1 LRFVKVIEGENQRVN
16 RAKSYHRIFANIFDL
31 VIISAVALLLTF
43 RSLISLITSLIHPS
57 SLDSL
62 ALYLSAFGSGAL
74 ALIAVIVYFIA
85 LPVLWN
91 GQTLG
96 KRFFK
101 IRIVRKDGADIDF
114 RTIFLREMIRTFL
127 FILTFG
133 ISAFADTMVLLF
145 SKQRI
150 GFYDYV
156 AATQVIDID

>member
-1 LRFVKVIEGENQRVN
+1 MN

-31 VIISAVALLLTF
+31 VVIVAIALLLTF
-43 RSLISLITSLIHPS
+43 RSLISLITALINPT

-74 ALIAVIVYFIA
+74 AFMAVIAYFIV
-85 LPVLWN
+85 LPIFWN

-101 IRIVRKDGADIDF
+101 IRIIKNDGSDIDF
-114 RTIFLREMIRTFL
+114 KTIFLREMIRVLL
-127 FILTFG
+127 FILTFSV
-133 ISAFADTMVLLF
+133 SAFADTMVLLF

>member
-1 LRFVKVIEGENQRVN
+1 LN

-31 VIISAVALLLTF
+31 VVIAAATLLLTF
-43 RSLISLITSLIHPS
+43 RSLIELITTIVDPTRLNSV
-57 SLDSL
+57 

-74 ALIAVIVYFIA
+74 ALIGIIVYFIA
-85 LPVLWN
+85 LPIFWN

-101 IRIVRKDGADIDF
+101 IKIIRNDGSDIDF
-114 RTIFLREMIRTFL
+114 KTIFLREMLRTLL
-127 FILTFG
+127 FVLTFG
-133 ISAFADTMVLLF
+133 VSAFADTMVLLF

-156 AATQVIDID
+156 AATQVIDIE

>member
-1 LRFVKVIEGENQRVN
+1 MN

-31 VIISAVALLLTF
+31 VVIAAATLLLTF
-43 RSLISLITSLIHPS
+43 RSLIELITTIVDPTRLNSV
-57 SLDSL
+57 

-74 ALIAVIVYFIA
+74 ALIGIIVYFIA
-85 LPVLWN
+85 LPIFWN

-101 IRIVRKDGADIDF
+101 IKIIRNDGSDIDF
-114 RTIFLREMIRTFL
+114 KTIFLREMLRTLL
-127 FILTFG
+127 FVLTFG
-133 ISAFADTMVLLF
+133 VSAFADTMVLLF

-156 AATQVIDID
+156 AATQVIDIE

>member
-1 LRFVKVIEGENQRVN
+1 MN

-31 VIISAVALLLTF
+31 VVIVAIALLLTF
-43 RSLISLITSLIHPS
+43 RSLISLITAIINPTSI
-57 SLDSL
+57 DSL

-74 ALIAVIVYFIA
+74 AFMAVIAYFIV
-85 LPVLWN
+85 LPIFWN

-101 IRIVRKDGADIDF
+101 IRIIKNDGSDIDF
-114 RTIFLREMIRTFL
+114 KTIFLREMIRVLL

-133 ISAFADTMVLLF
+133 VSAFADTMVLLF

>member
-1 LRFVKVIEGENQRVN
+1 MN

-31 VIISAVALLLTF
+31 VVIVAIALLLTF
-43 RSLISLITSLIHPS
+43 RSLISLITALINPT

-62 ALYLSAFGSGAL
+62 ALFLSAFGSGAL
-74 ALIAVIVYFIA
+74 AFMAVIAYFIV
-85 LPVLWN
+85 LPIFWN

-101 IRIVRKDGADIDF
+101 IRIIKNDGSDIDF
-114 RTIFLREMIRTFL
+114 KTIFLREMIRVLL

-133 ISAFADTMVLLF
+133 VSAFADTMVLLF

>member
-1 LRFVKVIEGENQRVN
+1 MN

-31 VIISAVALLLTF
+31 VVIVAIALLLTF
-43 RSLISLITSLIHPS
+43 RSLISLITALINPT

-74 ALIAVIVYFIA
+74 AFMAVIAYFIV
-85 LPVLWN
+85 LPIFWN

-101 IRIVRKDGADIDF
+101 IRIIKNDGSDIDF
-114 RTIFLREMIRTFL
+114 KTIFLREMIRILL

-133 ISAFADTMVLLF
+133 VSAFADTMVLLF

>member
-1 LRFVKVIEGENQRVN
+1 MN

-31 VIISAVALLLTF
+31 VVIVAIALLLTF
-43 RSLISLITSLIHPS
+43 RSLISLITALINPT

-74 ALIAVIVYFIA
+74 AFMAVIAYFIV
-85 LPVLWN
+85 LPIFWN

-101 IRIVRKDGADIDF
+101 IRIIKNDGSNIDF
-114 RTIFLREMIRTFL
+114 KTIFLREMIRVLL

-133 ISAFADTMVLLF
+133 VSAFADTMVLLF

>member
-1 LRFVKVIEGENQRVN
+1 MN
-16 RAKSYHRIFANIFDL
+16 RAESYHRIFANIFDL
-31 VIISAVALLLTF
+31 VVIVAIALLLTF
-43 RSLISLITSLIHPS
+43 RSLISLITALINPT

-74 ALIAVIVYFIA
+74 AFMAVIAYFIV
-85 LPVLWN
+85 LPIFWN

-101 IRIVRKDGADIDF
+101 IRIIKNDGSDIDF
-114 RTIFLREMIRTFL
+114 KTIFLREMIRVLL

-133 ISAFADTMVLLF
+133 VSAFADTMVLLF

>member
-1 LRFVKVIEGENQRVN
+1 MN
-16 RAKSYHRIFANIFDL
+16 RGKSYHRIFANIFDL
-31 VIISAVALLLTF
+31 VVIVAIALLLTF
-43 RSLISLITSLIHPS
+43 RSLISLITALINPT

-74 ALIAVIVYFIA
+74 AFMAVIAYFIV
-85 LPVLWN
+85 LPIFWN

-101 IRIVRKDGADIDF
+101 IRIIKNDGSDIDF
-114 RTIFLREMIRTFL
+114 KTIFLREMIRVLL

-133 ISAFADTMVLLF
+133 VSAFADTMVLLF

>member
-1 LRFVKVIEGENQRVN
+1 
-16 RAKSYHRIFANIFDL
+16 
-31 VIISAVALLLTF
+31 
-43 RSLISLITSLIHPS
+43 
-57 SLDSL
+57 
-62 ALYLSAFGSGAL
+62 
-74 ALIAVIVYFIA
+74 
-85 LPVLWN
+85 
-91 GQTLG
+91 G

>member
-1 LRFVKVIEGENQRVN
+1 MN

-31 VIISAVALLLTF
+31 VVIVAIALLLTF
-43 RSLISLITSLIHPS
+43 RSLISLIIALINPT

-74 ALIAVIVYFIA
+74 AFMAVIAYFIV
-85 LPVLWN
+85 LPIFWN

-101 IRIVRKDGADIDF
+101 IRIIKNDGSDIDF
-114 RTIFLREMIRTFL
+114 KTIFLREMIRVLL

-133 ISAFADTMVLLF
+133 VSAFADTMVLLF

>member
-1 LRFVKVIEGENQRVN
+1 MN

-31 VIISAVALLLTF
+31 VVIVAIALLLTF
-43 RSLISLITSLIHPS
+43 RSLISLITAIINPTSI
-57 SLDSL
+57 DSL

-74 ALIAVIVYFIA
+74 AFMAVIAYFIV
-85 LPVLWN
+85 LPIFWN

-101 IRIVRKDGADIDF
+101 IRIIKNNGSDIDF
-114 RTIFLREMIRTFL
+114 KTIFLREMIRVLL

-133 ISAFADTMVLLF
+133 VSAFADTMVLLF
-145 SKQRI
+145 SKQRV

>member
-1 LRFVKVIEGENQRVN
+1 MN

-31 VIISAVALLLTF
+31 VVIVAIALLLTF
-43 RSLISLITSLIHPS
+43 RSLISLITAIINPTSI
-57 SLDSL
+57 DSL

-74 ALIAVIVYFIA
+74 AFMAVIAYFIV
-85 LPVLWN
+85 LPIFWN

-101 IRIVRKDGADIDF
+101 IRIIKNDGSDIDF
-114 RTIFLREMIRTFL
+114 KTIFLREMIRVLL

-133 ISAFADTMVLLF
+133 VSAFADTMVLLF
-145 SKQRI
+145 SKQRV

>member
-1 LRFVKVIEGENQRVN
+1 MN

-31 VIISAVALLLTF
+31 VVIVAIALLLTF
-43 RSLISLITSLIHPS
+43 RSLISLITALINPT

-74 ALIAVIVYFIA
+74 AFMAVIAYFIV
-85 LPVLWN
+85 LPIFWN

-101 IRIVRKDGADIDF
+101 IRIIKNDGSDIDF
-114 RTIFLREMIRTFL
+114 KTIFLREMIRVLL

-133 ISAFADTMVLLF
+133 VSAFADTMVLLF

-156 AATQVIDID
+156 AATQVIDTD

>member
-1 LRFVKVIEGENQRVN
+1 MN
-16 RAKSYHRIFANIFDL
+16 RAKSYHRIFANLFDL
-31 VIISAVALLLTF
+31 VILVAIILLLTF
-43 RSLISLITSLIHPS
+43 RSLISLIMGLINPTA
-57 SLDSL
+57 LDSL

-74 ALIAVIVYFIA
+74 ALMAVIVYFVA
-85 LPVLWN
+85 LPIFWN

-101 IRIVRKDGADIDF
+101 IRIIKNDGSAIDF
-114 RTIFLREMIRTFL
+114 KTIFLREMVRTSL

-133 ISAFADTMVLLF
+133 ISAFADTIVLLF

>member
-1 LRFVKVIEGENQRVN
+1 MK

-31 VIISAVALLLTF
+31 VVIVAIALLLTF
-43 RSLISLITSLIHPS
+43 RSLITLITALINPT

-74 ALIAVIVYFIA
+74 AFMAVVAYFVV
-85 LPVLWN
+85 LPIFWN

-96 KRFFK
+96 KRFFR
-101 IRIVRKDGADIDF
+101 IRIIKTDGSDIDF
-114 RTIFLREMIRTFL
+114 KTIFLREMTRVL
-127 FILTFG
+127 MFILTFG

-145 SKQRI
+145 SNQRI

>member
-1 LRFVKVIEGENQRVN
+1 MN

-31 VIISAVALLLTF
+31 VVIVAIALLLTF
-43 RSLISLITSLIHPS
+43 RSLISLITALINPT

-74 ALIAVIVYFIA
+74 AFMAVIAYFIV
-85 LPVLWN
+85 LPIFWN

-101 IRIVRKDGADIDF
+101 IRIIKNDGSDIDF
-114 RTIFLREMIRTFL
+114 KTIFLREMIRVLL

-133 ISAFADTMVLLF
+133 VSAFADTMVLLF

-150 GFYDYV
+150 GIYDYV

>member
-1 LRFVKVIEGENQRVN
+1 MN

-31 VIISAVALLLTF
+31 VVIVAIALLLTF
-43 RSLISLITSLIHPS
+43 RSLISLITALINPT

-74 ALIAVIVYFIA
+74 AFMAVIAYFIV
-85 LPVLWN
+85 LPIFWN

-101 IRIVRKDGADIDF
+101 IRIIKNDGSDIDF
-114 RTIFLREMIRTFL
+114 KTIFLREMIRVLL

-133 ISAFADTMVLLF
+133 VSAFADTMVLLF

>member
-1 LRFVKVIEGENQRVN
+1 MN

-31 VIISAVALLLTF
+31 VVIVAIALLLTF
-43 RSLISLITSLIHPS
+43 RSLISLITALINPT

-74 ALIAVIVYFIA
+74 AFMAVIAYFIV
-85 LPVLWN
+85 LPIFWN

-101 IRIVRKDGADIDF
+101 IRIIKNDGSDIDF
-114 RTIFLREMIRTFL
+114 KTIFLREMIRVLL
-127 FILTFG
+127 FILTLG
-133 ISAFADTMVLLF
+133 VSAFADTMVLLF